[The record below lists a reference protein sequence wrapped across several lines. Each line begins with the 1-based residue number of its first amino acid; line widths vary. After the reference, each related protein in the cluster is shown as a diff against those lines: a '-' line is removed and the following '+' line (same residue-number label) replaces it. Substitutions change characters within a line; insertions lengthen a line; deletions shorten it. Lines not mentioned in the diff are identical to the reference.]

1 MSQTRRNAG
10 SSLRSGRFL
19 LMLCCFGLSSL
30 GSGLVLPLTA
40 IYIASELGLGSG
52 AVGAYFA
59 AVAATSVIAVGVA
72 GRLGDRVGA
81 RVTGSAGLMLMA
93 TGYALLGA
101 ANGSVLVLTSAV
113 GIGLGFGLFQS
124 AIVPTLASAVGAEE
138 RRRAFALRYL
148 AMNVGIGLGA
158 ALGGAL
164 LGLVHGV
171 GSYRLLYAI
180 DAATFVPLAA
190 IFAWLGPGR
199 LGRVQDREAVTYRT
213 LLSKPPL
220 ALLLLVQTIVAV
232 FAYAQFEATVP
243 LILHRSMG
251 LAAQIVALVV
261 AVNTLGVIVFQEP
274 MVRLL
279 QHRSESASLTFSV
292 ALWASA
298 FGLGAVSSLVAS
310 PARLVLL
317 IAFSVVFAAAETA
330 YATAAQPLL
339 VALAPAEGLSRA
351 SALSTLARSSGRIGG
366 PAIGVAI
373 VSSSTAVVAWTAFA
387 ALLATGSLAAH
398 ALSRMLADRAW
409 FEPQESPVASR

>member
-1 MSQTRRNAG
+1 MADR
-10 SSLRSGRFL
+10 SSVRSGRFL

-40 IYIASELGLGSG
+40 IYIASELRLGSG

-59 AVAATSVIAVGVA
+59 TMAATSMVVVGIA

-81 RVTGSAGLMLMA
+81 RVTGSAGLALMA

-101 ANGSVLVLTSAV
+101 ADGSVSVLASAV
-113 GIGLGFGLFQS
+113 GIGVGLGLFQS
-124 AIVPTLASAVGAEE
+124 AMVPTIAAVVGAEE

-158 ALGGAL
+158 ALGGAV

-171 GSYRLLYAI
+171 GSYRLLYAL

-199 LGRVQDREAVTYRT
+199 LGRAEDRPTVTYRA
-213 LLSKPPL
+213 LLTRRPL
-220 ALLLLVQTIVAV
+220 VLLLLVQAVVAV

-251 LAAQIVALVV
+251 LAAQVVALVV
-261 AVNTLGVIVFQEP
+261 AVNTIGVVVLQEP

-279 QHRSESASLTFSV
+279 QRRSESASLAFSV

-298 FGLGAVSSLVAS
+298 FGVGAVSSLVTG
-310 PARLVLL
+310 PGRIVLV
-317 IAFSVVFAAAETA
+317 AGFSLVFAAAEAA

-339 VALAPAEGLSRA
+339 VALTPAEGLSRA
-351 SALSTLARSSGRIGG
+351 SALSSLARSSGRIGG
-366 PAIGVAI
+366 PAIGVSI
-373 VSSSTAVVAWTAFA
+373 VAASTAAVAWTAFA
-387 ALLATGSLAAH
+387 AVLTAGVLVAL
-398 ALSRMLADRAW
+398 ALSRTLADRARL
-409 FEPQESPVASR
+409 EPQESAVVSG